1 MEVGQARAF
10 LVLAEELHFGRAAER
25 LRIAQPPLSRM
36 IKQLERQ
43 MGAEL
48 FERSTRHVDLTAAG
62 KALLEPARHLVEAS
76 EAAQRIVEE
85 TISGERGKI
94 RLGFA
99 GASVHRSVGEIARQ
113 IRKRSPGIHL
123 ELLSSQFS
131 HVGLERVLDGSLD
144 LAIGRW
150 DFLPAEVNSLVVGH
164 EKTMIAVSQTHPL
177 ANRAS
182 VSMKELADERW
193 VTLPGGFGA
202 ALQNR
207 LNSLAMFAGFVPRVA
222 QQAPDSWTLIV
233 LVGAEM
239 GIALTL
245 DSIRDNV
252 RPDNVVFLP
261 LTDSEDHLDVQM
273 IWHRTND
280 NPALQLAIDAAR
292 NVFAE

>member
-43 MGAEL
+43 LGAEL
-48 FERSTRHVDLTAAG
+48 FERSTRHVELTPAG
-62 KALLEPARHLVEAS
+62 KALLEPAQLLVEAS
-76 EAAQRIVEE
+76 EATKRIVEE
-85 TISGERGKI
+85 TVTGERGRI
-94 RLGFA
+94 RIGFA
-99 GASVHRSVGEIARQ
+99 GPSVQSAVGEIARQ
-113 IRKRSPGIHL
+113 IRRRSAGIQL

-131 HVGLERVLDGSLD
+131 HSGLEKILDGSLD

-150 DFLPAEVNSLVVGH
+150 DFLPTEVNSMVVGQ
-164 EKTMIAVSQTHPL
+164 EKAMVAVPKSHPL
-177 ANRAS
+177 AGRAS
-182 VSMKELADERW
+182 VTMKELAEERW

-207 LNSLAMFAGFVPRVA
+207 LNSLAMFAGFVPRVV
-222 QQAPDSWTLIV
+222 QQAPDSWTLVV
-233 LVGAEM
+233 LVGAEI

-245 DSIRDNV
+245 DSIRDNI

-261 LTDSEDHLDVQM
+261 LADSEDKIDVQM
-273 IWHRTND
+273 IWHRTNN
-280 NPALQLAIDAAR
+280 NPALRLAIDAAR
-292 NVFAE
+292 NVFSD